1 MKKLSAITTITTI
14 TVIALATLATPASAQ
29 DATSIASLSWM
40 NGGWVQKSG
49 GAEIEE
55 RWIGPKGDLLAG
67 VNITVARGRTSF
79 EYLRIA
85 KTPKG
90 IAYIAQ
96 PGGKTPVEFPLK
108 EMSEK
113 KVVFENLAHDF
124 PQRILYEL
132 RADGTL
138 HARVEG
144 MLKGKLEGEDFTFAK
159 SVP

>member
-1 MKKLSAITTITTI
+1 MKTFLATGLLAFTCLATG
-14 TVIALATLATPASAQ
+14 ALAQDSA
-29 DATSIASLSWM
+29 SIASLSWM

-55 RWIGPKGDLLAG
+55 RWIGPRGDLLAG

-96 PGGKTPVEFPLK
+96 PGGKAPVEFPLK

-124 PQRILYEL
+124 PQRIVYEL
-132 RADGTL
+132 KADGTL

-144 MLKGKLEGEDFTFAK
+144 MLRGKLEGEDFTFVK
-159 SVP
+159 SAP

>member
-1 MKKLSAITTITTI
+1 MKKSLATGLLAFTCLATG
-14 TVIALATLATPASAQ
+14 ALAQ
-29 DATSIASLSWM
+29 DPPSIASLSWM

-49 GAEIEE
+49 GVEIEE
-55 RWIGPKGDLLAG
+55 RWVGPRGDLLAG

-79 EYLRIA
+79 EFLRIA

-124 PQRILYEL
+124 PQRIIYEV

-138 HARVEG
+138 LARVEG
-144 MLKGKLEGEDFTFAK
+144 MLKGKLEGQDFTFTK